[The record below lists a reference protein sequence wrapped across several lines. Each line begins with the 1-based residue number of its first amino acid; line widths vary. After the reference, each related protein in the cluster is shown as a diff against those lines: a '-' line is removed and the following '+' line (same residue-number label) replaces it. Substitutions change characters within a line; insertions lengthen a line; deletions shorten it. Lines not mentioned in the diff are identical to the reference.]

1 VLPEGVM
8 LNYLL
13 RRPSPLRI
21 LTLMPP
27 EILIFGEDAVLQ
39 SLVSAPPDF
48 VAVVSKDTSEY
59 GYPRFGTA
67 AHYGERTLR
76 WIRSHYR
83 SVAVVGQVRDV
94 ESGIEILEREARQS
108 QPAP

>member
-1 VLPEGVM
+1 M

-13 RRPSPLRI
+13 RRASPLRI
-21 LTLMPP
+21 VTLMPP

-48 VAVVSKDTSEY
+48 VALVAKDTSEY
-59 GYPRFGTA
+59 GYPPFGSA
-67 AHYGERTLR
+67 AHYGQRTMQ

-83 SVAVVGQVRDV
+83 SVAVVGRGSDV
-94 ESGIEILEREARQS
+94 NSGIEIFQIGEMQS